1 MADVRL
7 IDANELLASLR
18 SNEGEKI
25 LGYSTRMY
33 LCLRAIIQAAPIIN
47 PEDCRPQGRWIE
59 TNWAEHD
66 GHGEVITYYDV
77 KALKCSK
84 CCHCF
89 KEELLWRKNYCPNC
103 GAKMDGKEQGE

>member
-1 MADVRL
+1 MRL
-7 IDANELLASLR
+7 IDANELMGRIIECCRALVTPD
-18 SNEGEKI
+18 KT
-25 LGYSTRMY
+25 LGFFG
-33 LCLRAIIQAAPIIN
+33 LFVKDIQQIIDDTPTIN
-47 PEDCRPQGRWIE
+47 PEDCRPSGWWIE
-59 TNWAEHD
+59 TNWAEYD

-103 GAKMDGKEQGE
+103 GARMNGKE

>member
-1 MADVRL
+1 MRL
-7 IDANELLASLR
+7 IDADAYAYPGDLVNEPTIDA
-18 SNEGEKI
+18 E
-25 LGYSTRMY
+25 
-33 LCLRAIIQAAPIIN
+33 PIKH
-47 PEDCRPQGRWIE
+47 GRWIE

-89 KEELLWRKNYCPNC
+89 KEELLWRKNYCPHC
-103 GAKMDGKEQGE
+103 GARMDLEGTA